1 MSNVQEMSAQ
11 EFIDLLIQKQGNLT
25 SLTAIVYGE
34 VNLPSSCKNLDIRL
48 GGLTFQDRFRLHDVV
63 GASLS
68 LGNSIFEKGF
78 SGGDSLLK
86 VVHCKE
92 ATFFESFSCGNLK
105 VEKFFCDQAKF
116 KGVFWGGSMTARK
129 LFSCGGAQFEDTV
142 RLEMLYA
149 GEFNVARANFPK
161 LLNLGAFYTSKLRGY
176 DARVKELIYPKESKL
191 DFRGDRVQAVPRI
204 TNIREYLDGFAKHQ
218 AKKSSNLGEGN
229 FGAELLVGYQAYLD
243 YPEERRLQ
251 KEAALRAKREAKLQ
265 EKQQTQS

>member
-105 VEKFFCDQAKF
+105 VENFFCDQATF
-116 KGVFWGGSMTARK
+116 NGLFSGGSMTARK
-129 LFSCGGAQFEDTV
+129 LFSCGGAQFEDFV
-142 RLEMLYA
+142 RLEKLYT
-149 GEFNVARANFPK
+149 GEFNVARANFAK
-161 LLNLGAFYTSKLRGY
+161 ELNLNAFHAETLVGY
-176 DARVKELIYPKESKL
+176 DAWVNKLIYPRRSKF
-191 DFRGDRVQAVPRI
+191 DFRGDRMRAVPRI
-204 TNIREYLDGFAKHQ
+204 SNIKEYLDGFAAHQ
-218 AKKSSNLGEGN
+218 EKNTSARGKGN
-229 FGAELLVGYQAYLD
+229 FGAELSRGYQAYLD

-265 EKQQTQS
+265 EKKKNQS